1 MLNNRKTRI
10 TTMAATSAAAAA
22 TLTMVTAG
30 NASAD
35 TSVWDRVAQC
45 ESGGNWSINTGN
57 GFYGGLQFTP
67 STWRAFGGSGSAQN
81 ASKAEQIRVAQRTLA
96 VQGPGAWPVC
106 SVKAGLTRSNGGASS
121 SGSTTQQAAP
131 QQQTS
136 RSTTRQAAPKKQYQA
151 PAQQQAAPKKQYKA
165 QAPVQQQAQPK
176 KYTQHKHESFQAAPK
191 VQSTG
196 DSYTVKSGDT
206 LSKIAQKL
214 GLDSWQSLF
223 NLNHAKIDNPNLI
236 FVGQV
241 FEVPAK

>member
-10 TTMAATSAAAAA
+10 TTMAATGAAAAA

-57 GFYGGLQFTP
+57 GFYGGLQFTQ
-67 STWRAFGGSGSAQN
+67 STWSAFGGSGSPQN

-96 VQGPGAWPVC
+96 GQGPGAWPVC
-106 SVKAGLTRSNGGASS
+106 SVKAGLTRANGGASY
-121 SGSTTQQAAP
+121 SGSTTTTKAP
-131 QQQTS
+131 QTS
-136 RSTTRQAAPKKQYQA
+136 RSTTRQAAPQKQYQA
-151 PAQQQAAPKKQYKA
+151 PQKQYQAPKKQYKA

-176 KYTQHKHESFQAAPK
+176 KYTQHKHESFQDAPK

-196 DSYTVKSGDT
+196 DTYTVKSGDT

>member
-10 TTMAATSAAAAA
+10 TTMAATGAAAAA

-57 GFYGGLQFTP
+57 GFYGGLQFTQ
-67 STWRAFGGSGSAQN
+67 STWNAFGGSGSAQN
-81 ASKAEQIRVAQRTLA
+81 ASKAEQIRVAQRVLA
-96 VQGPGAWPVC
+96 GQGPGAWPVC
-106 SVKAGLTRSNGGASS
+106 SVKAGLTRSNGGASY

-136 RSTTRQAAPKKQYQA
+136 RSTTRQAAPKQYQA
-151 PAQQQAAPKKQYKA
+151 PVQQQQAPKKQYKA